1 MFYRKDGNSY
11 SISDLKRDFPNV
23 GFPQNALGN
32 NSIRKEYGIEVV
44 SPEDQDPSDIQPS
57 SPENREGYI
66 AEEGSPEFR
75 DGQWHQ
81 TWNYREMT
89 WAEKR
94 KSEYGLIEDQIEFIT
109 ENGLEAWQTKVA
121 AIKAKYPKS

>member
-1 MFYRKDGNSY
+1 MAYKKDGNPY

-23 GFPQNALGN
+23 SFPQNALEN
-32 NSIRKEYGIEVV
+32 ESIRNEYGIEIVA
-44 SPEDQDPSDIQPS
+44 PEDQDPFDIQPS
-57 SPENREGYI
+57 SPESREGYI

-89 WAEKR
+89 WMEKR
-94 KSEYGLIEDQIEFIT
+94 ELEYGLIEDQIEFIT
-109 ENGLEAWQTKVA
+109 E
-121 AIKAKYPKS
+121 